1 MFLKIE
7 IKGGMLSKYQI
18 LIADL
23 YNLPIVN
30 GKKLVLKFFDE
41 EKHVL
46 HCENLHFC
54 PRLRLKQK
62 NTLAIRNQSVRM
74 DKTIY

>member
-1 MFLKIE
+1 M
-7 IKGGMLSKYQI
+7 
-18 LIADL
+18 
-23 YNLPIVN
+23 P
-30 GKKLVLKFFDE
+30 KKLVLKFFDE
-41 EKHVL
+41 EKHAL

>member
-1 MFLKIE
+1 M
-7 IKGGMLSKYQI
+7 
-18 LIADL
+18 
-23 YNLPIVN
+23 P
-30 GKKLVLKFFDE
+30 KKLVLKFFDE
-41 EKHVL
+41 EKHAL

-62 NTLAIRNQSVRM
+62 NTLAISNQSVRM